1 MIDEAK
7 LAALKTQ
14 QSRTHVRG
22 QVLAP
27 AHLPVPTLREQLQSM
42 SEKDLR
48 TLQDLLNE
56 LLPEQSVKELNLEDE
71 LLQQYTKTKRLMDD
85 VMDDIDVAPNQKA
98 QVANSVV
105 GTLGQLVK
113 LQEDLKLQ
121 EAMKLMEAT
130 LIDVIK
136 TLPQDVKDEFFSVY
150 EAQAKKAGL
159 A

>member
-1 MIDEAK
+1 VIDEAK
-7 LAALKTQ
+7 LAALKNQ
-14 QSRTHVRG
+14 QARTYVP
-22 QVLAP
+22 AP
-27 AHLPVPTLREQLQSM
+27 AHMPSVTLREQLRSM

-48 TLQDLLNE
+48 TLQDLLKE

-85 VMDDIDVAPNQKA
+85 VLEDLDVAPNQKA

-121 EAMKLMEAT
+121 EAMKLMEST

-136 TLPQDVKDEFFSVY
+136 TLPQDVKDEFFEVY
-150 EAQAKKAGL
+150 EEQARKVGL
-159 A
+159 V

>member
-1 MIDEAK
+1 VIDEAK
-7 LAALKTQ
+7 LAALKSQ
-14 QSRTHVRG
+14 QTRAYVP
-22 QVLAP
+22 AP
-27 AHLPVPTLREQLQSM
+27 AHMPTLTLREQLLSM

-48 TLQDLLNE
+48 TLQDLLKE

-71 LLQQYTKTKRLMDD
+71 LLQQYTKTKRLMNEVLEDL
-85 VMDDIDVAPNQKA
+85 DVAPNQKA

-121 EAMKLMEAT
+121 EAMKLMEST

-136 TLPQDVKDEFFSVY
+136 TLPQDVKDEFFEVY
-150 EAQAKKAGL
+150 EAQARKVGL